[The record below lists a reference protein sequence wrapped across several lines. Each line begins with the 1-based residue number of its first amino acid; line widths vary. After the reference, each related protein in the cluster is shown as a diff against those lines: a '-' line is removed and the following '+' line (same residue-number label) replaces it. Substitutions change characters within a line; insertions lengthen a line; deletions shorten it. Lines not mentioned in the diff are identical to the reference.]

1 MNKLISLLTALII
14 TLGSVPCIADEYD
27 VPPVEVDDVLS
38 PSEKP
43 GSEDAKSDNDVKTP
57 ADSTKESENDTVI
70 SPSKKYDYVVDEM
83 IKNYP
88 EYKKDVSISVYEKN
102 NGDLYDARTVAKH
115 KNYELLKNQLK
126 NFLNNFVNIIT
137 SDSEVIDTVSTKY
150 YKKNHDMY
158 IHFWFYKA
166 QYEFYLTG
174 DIASTWFGSFKLNN
188 TDELIE
194 YIKNAPKGDLSEM
207 SISYPPPDREETG
220 PVFDFKNLKLYYKY
234 KGETRWEDLEYRENV
249 EFDVTVSGELE
260 KTVFEEI
267 GGVGGNVHC
276 TIDHYAPG
284 HYFILTLTG
293 KNGTKMIYE
302 RTQEWVPGRKLA
314 FFRAHCIEDNKIV
327 IYNTIRDSDF
337 IYIPGKYTKENKLE
351 IGVRYG
357 NYTSNDVTVEKSIPA
372 TNVKYNK
379 YFDDSIPSYARV
391 SLQDLWNMPQTKE
404 EYTKQLEEQQKEQDK
419 NKEEESTPERT
430 VSKYKYKDGDG
441 VIHDYRMKYIAI
453 MPVRADRSSAPAW
466 YKKLGDNVKVSFIL
480 LCRTLDG
487 EDFRDAMLVRFTGMN
502 GTQWFYISG
511 CKPNADAK
519 DDVHTVDVDFDALVS
534 FDGKKSVYN
543 SVEHDSLKTTIKFD
557 DDDYCIENVTLNIGD
572 EKVNISND
580 EIKVIGSRKALS
592 SQLG

>member
-57 ADSTKESENDTVI
+57 ADSTKESENDTAI
-70 SPSKKYDYVVDEM
+70 GSSKNYDNIVDE
-83 IKNYP
+83 IKENYQKYNGVYLIRVKYGES
-88 EYKKDVSISVYEKN
+88 EYTAESYAKN
-102 NGDLYDARTVAKH
+102 R
-115 KNYELLKNQLK
+115 NYERFKKQLK
-126 NFLNNFVNIIT
+126 IFSEKFVKLIT
-137 SDSEVIDTVSTKY
+137 SDSEVVDADSIKRPD
-150 YKKNHDMY
+150 KNYDIY
-158 IHFWFYKA
+158 GYFRFGDVEYN
-166 QYEFYLTG
+166 FYLTG
-174 DIASTWFGSFKLNN
+174 DIISTWFGCFKLNN
-188 TDELIE
+188 TAEFTE
-194 YIKNAPKGDLSEM
+194 YLKNAYKGDLSEM
-207 SISYPPPDREETG
+207 LISYQFQGREEKSE
-220 PVFDFKNLKLYYKY
+220 VFDFKNLKLYYKNY
-234 KGETRWEDLEYRENV
+234 KGETAWEDLEYRENV

-267 GGVGGNVHC
+267 GGAGGNVHC

-314 FFRAHCIEDNKIV
+314 FYRAHCIEDNKTV
-327 IYNTIRDSDF
+327 LYNTIIDSNV

-357 NYTSNDVTVEKSIPA
+357 NYNSNDVTVEKSIPA

-441 VIHDYRMKYIAI
+441 VIHDYRMKCIAI

-580 EIKVIGSRKALS
+580 EIKVIGSRKAIS
-592 SQLG
+592 SLLG

>member
-14 TLGSVPCIADEYD
+14 TLGSVSCIADEYD

-43 GSEDAKSDNDVKTP
+43 GSEDVKEDSKQKDKNEDAP
-57 ADSTKESENDTVI
+57 KDSDSTKESENDTVI
-70 SPSKKYDYVVDEM
+70 SSSKKYDYVVDEM

-88 EYKKDVSISVYEKN
+88 EYKKDVSISVYEN
-102 NGDLYDARTVAKH
+102 NEFVYDARTVAKH
-115 KNYELLKNQLK
+115 KNYELLKSQLK

-150 YKKNHDMY
+150 SEKNHDMY

-194 YIKNAPKGDLSEM
+194 YMKNAPKGDLSEM

-267 GGVGGNVHC
+267 GGAGGNVHC

-293 KNGTKMIYE
+293 KNGTKMIY
-302 RTQEWVPGRKLA
+302 
-314 FFRAHCIEDNKIV
+314 
-327 IYNTIRDSDF
+327 
-337 IYIPGKYTKENKLE
+337 
-351 IGVRYG
+351 
-357 NYTSNDVTVEKSIPA
+357 
-372 TNVKYNK
+372 
-379 YFDDSIPSYARV
+379 
-391 SLQDLWNMPQTKE
+391 
-404 EYTKQLEEQQKEQDK
+404 
-419 NKEEESTPERT
+419 
-430 VSKYKYKDGDG
+430 
-441 VIHDYRMKYIAI
+441 
-453 MPVRADRSSAPAW
+453 
-466 YKKLGDNVKVSFIL
+466 
-480 LCRTLDG
+480 
-487 EDFRDAMLVRFTGMN
+487 
-502 GTQWFYISG
+502 
-511 CKPNADAK
+511 
-519 DDVHTVDVDFDALVS
+519 
-534 FDGKKSVYN
+534 
-543 SVEHDSLKTTIKFD
+543 
-557 DDDYCIENVTLNIGD
+557 
-572 EKVNISND
+572 
-580 EIKVIGSRKALS
+580 
-592 SQLG
+592 